1 MLALS
6 VAPLLIGVYFVKAAP
21 SGFPSSGNGLWYK
34 TPGSI
39 WATHFLP
46 VGNGFLAAM
55 TPGGT
60 VQESTQLNIE
70 SLWSGGAFSD
80 PTYNGGNKQPS
91 EREATAAAMKSLRQS
106 IFISKN
112 GTIDDVDPLM
122 APVEG
127 SYSGAGF
134 LVSTLT
140 NASHPGI
147 SDYGRFL
154 DLDTGIAKTIWTQQ
168 GFQFSRET
176 FCSRPVQAC
185 LQNTSTID
193 PAGFTQKYAFAE
205 VQGLPTP
212 NITCADNS
220 TVRLS
225 GLVADPGMSYEILA
239 KVSVSLGGIV
249 SCISVPSVNTTMS
262 AVNATITVSNTTSA
276 VISWVG
282 GTNYDINAG
291 DAEHDFSFRGP
302 DPHDGLVSL
311 LSAASEK
318 SYSQILDEH
327 IADFTSILHSGFSLN
342 LGQEFK
348 ADVSTDELKKAYE
361 VDKGDIY
368 LEWLLFNYGR
378 YLLASSARG
387 TLPANLQGKWA
398 IDASNSW
405 SADYHV
411 NVNLQM
417 NYWFAESTNLD
428 VIQPV
433 FDFMQKT
440 WVPRGAYT
448 AQVLYNI
455 TRGWVGHTAIFGYTG
470 MEQGDAEWAD
480 YPESNAWMMIHV
492 WDHFDYTNDVVW
504 WKAQGYPLLKS
515 VASFHLDKLV
525 PDERFNDGTLVV
537 VPCNS
542 PEQPPITLG
551 CAHAQQVIWQL
562 LNAVEKGAAA
572 AGEDDEAFL
581 DEVRSKKAQMDKGVH
596 IGSWGQLQEWKVD
609 MDSPTDTHRH
619 LSHLVGSYPGYALS
633 SYDPDVQNSEYSVND
648 VRTAVQ
654 TSLIHR
660 GNGTGPDAD
669 SGWEKAWRA
678 AQWAQLGNSSE
689 FYHELTYLI
698 QRNFADNLFSIYNP
712 FDPVPI
718 FQIDANFG
726 YPAAVMNA
734 IIQAPDVA
742 STDIPLTVTLL
753 PALPA
758 AWSSGSITGTRVR
771 GGISVNMFWD
781 NAKPTNV
788 TLTVDE
794 GVSSRQV
801 RVVYAGL
808 TKDSFTTSGGLE
820 RTIVDF

>member
-6 VAPLLIGVYFVKAAP
+6 IAPLLIGAHFVKAAP

-39 WATHFLP
+39 WSRHFLP
-46 VGNGFLAAM
+46 VGNGFLAAT

-70 SLWSGGAFSD
+70 SLWSGGAFSN

-91 EREATAAAMKSLRQS
+91 EQEATAAAMQSLRQS
-106 IFISKN
+106 IFTNEN
-112 GTIDDVDPLM
+112 GTIGDVEPLM
-122 APVEG
+122 SPI
-127 SYSGAGF
+127 GAYG
-134 LVSTLT
+134 
-140 NASHPGI
+140 NI

-176 FCSRPVQAC
+176 FCSHPAQAC
-185 LQNTSTID
+185 LQNTSTTD
-193 PAGFTQKYAFAE
+193 PAGFTQEYAFTE
-205 VQGLPTP
+205 VPGLPAP

-220 TVRLS
+220 TLRLS
-225 GLVADPGMSYEILA
+225 GLVANPGMSYEILA
-239 KVSVSLGGIV
+239 KVSVSPGGIV
-249 SCISVPSVNTTMS
+249 SCISVPSVNATIS
-262 AVNATITVSNTTSA
+262 VVNATITVSNTSSS

-318 SYSQILDEH
+318 SYSQLLDEH
-327 IADFTSILHSGFSLN
+327 AAEFTSILYSGFSLN
-342 LGQEFK
+342 LGQESK
-348 ADVSTDELKKAYE
+348 ADVSTDELKGAYE
-361 VDKGDIY
+361 VDEGDVY

-398 IDASNSW
+398 INATNSW

-411 NVNLQM
+411 NINLQM
-417 NYWFAESTNLD
+417 NYWFAEATNLD
-428 VIQPV
+428 VTQSL
-433 FDFMQKT
+433 FDYLEKT
-440 WVPRGAYT
+440 WAPRGAYT

-455 TRGWVGHTAIFGYTG
+455 TRGWVGHNEIFGHTG
-470 MEQGDAEWAD
+470 MKQGQAEWGD

-492 WDHFDYTNDVVW
+492 WDHFDYTNDVAW
-504 WKAQGYPLLKS
+504 WKAQGYPLLKAQG
-515 VASFHLDKLV
+515 VASFHLDKLI
-525 PDERFNDGTLVV
+525 PDDRFNDGTLVV
-537 VPCNS
+537 APCNS

-562 LNAVEKGAAA
+562 FNAIEKGAAA

-581 DEVRSKKAQMDKGVH
+581 DEIRSKKAQMDKGVH

-609 MDSPTDTHRH
+609 MDSPTDRHRH
-619 LSHLVGSYPGYALS
+619 LSHLVGFYPGYALS
-633 SYDPDVQNSEYSVND
+633 NYDPDIQNSQYSVDD

-660 GNGTGPDAD
+660 GNGSAPDAD

-689 FYHELTYLI
+689 FYHELTYLV
-698 QRNFADNLFSIYNP
+698 QRNFADNLFSIYYP
-712 FDPVPI
+712 FDIVPI
-718 FQIDANFG
+718 FQIDANLG

-734 IIQAPDVA
+734 IIQALDVA

-753 PALPA
+753 PALPP
-758 AWSSGSITGTRVR
+758 AWSSGSITGARVR
-771 GGISVNMFWD
+771 GGISVNMSWD

-794 GVSSRQV
+794 GVSPRQV
-801 RVVYAGL
+801 RIVYAGL
-808 TKDSFTTSGGLE
+808 AKDNFTTSGGLQ